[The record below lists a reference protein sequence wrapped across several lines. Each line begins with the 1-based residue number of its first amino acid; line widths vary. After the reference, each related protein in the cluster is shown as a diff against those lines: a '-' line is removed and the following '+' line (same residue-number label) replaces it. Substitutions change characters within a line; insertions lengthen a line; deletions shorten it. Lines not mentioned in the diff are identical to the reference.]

1 MEPNYNVL
9 FIFVPFVLAEI
20 VVLIRYFVQRKR
32 TVSVETVVVAKAEK
46 EAWWNRNHVS
56 LVSIRRENGEI
67 AKDIPSPVFF
77 NLGDKTEICVFKNGK
92 FELMW
97 WRTDRLI
104 VISVLSAVNLIP
116 LLIPL
121 LDLYIKYKNN

>member
-1 MEPNYNVL
+1 
-9 FIFVPFVLAEI
+9 
-20 VVLIRYFVQRKR
+20 
-32 TVSVETVVVAKAEK
+32 
-46 EAWWNRNHVS
+46 
-56 LVSIRRENGEI
+56 
-67 AKDIPSPVFF
+67 
-77 NLGDKTEICVFKNGK
+77 
-92 FELMW
+92 MW